1 MKLSLGFSPCP
12 NDTFIFDAMIHQKI
26 DTEGLSFEVVFD
38 DVETLNQKAFK
49 TELDIT
55 KLSYHAYAYLT
66 EKYVLLHAGSA
77 LGFGVG
83 PLLICNNEDYISAD
97 ALQNL
102 QPHTSVLIP
111 QSSNLIPHTSDPIP
125 HPIAIGSSNLRP
137 QSSDPVPQ
145 TSDLRPPTSNLRIGI
160 PGKYT
165 TANFLLSMAF
175 PEAKNKIEMK
185 FFEIESALLNDQI
198 DMGVI
203 IHENRFTYQ
212 EKGLKKIIDLGEF
225 WEDLTQGPIPLGGI
239 MIKRE
244 LPEEIKQ
251 KVNRIIRRSVQYAFD
266 HPESG
271 MDFICSLSQEMS
283 KEVINKHIE
292 LYVNK
297 FSIDLGEVGR
307 KAVNTFFEEA
317 YKGGIIPET
326 KQNLFL

>member
-26 DTEGLSFEVVFD
+26 DTEGLSFDVVFD
-38 DVETLNQKAFK
+38 DVETLNQKAFRA
-49 TELDIT
+49 ELDIT

-66 EKYVLLHAGSA
+66 EQYVLLHAGSA

-97 ALQNL
+97 LLADL
-102 QPHTSVLIP
+102 QPPTSHLQLPTSDLIP
-111 QSSNLIPHTSDPIP
+111 RS
-125 HPIAIGSSNLRP
+125 
-137 QSSDPVPQ
+137 
-145 TSDLRPPTSNLRIGI
+145 SDLRPLTSFLIPRSSDLRIGI

-165 TANFLLSMAF
+165 TANFLLSLAL

-185 FFEIESALLNDQI
+185 FFEIESALLNHQI
-198 DMGVI
+198 DLGVI

-225 WEDLTQGPIPLGGI
+225 WENLTQGPIPLGGI
-239 MIKRE
+239 MVKRE
-244 LPEEIKQ
+244 LPENVKQ
-251 KVNRIIRRSVQYAFD
+251 KINRIIKRSVQYAFD

-307 KAVNTFFEEA
+307 KAVQTFFEQA
-317 YKGGIIPET
+317 HKLGIIPET